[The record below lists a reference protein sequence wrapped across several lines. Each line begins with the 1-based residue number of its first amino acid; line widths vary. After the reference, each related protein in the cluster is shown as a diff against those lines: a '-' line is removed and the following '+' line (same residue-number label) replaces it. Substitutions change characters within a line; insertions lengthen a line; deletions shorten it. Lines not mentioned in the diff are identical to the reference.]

1 MKFGTTQTSRIDSGS
16 NRNNASRKLG
26 SSFQNAH
33 STLAKISRRRISAA
47 CARVGALESGFT
59 VEPCATINSVP
70 FGLRSTLTILPQRTR
85 RAQRSGSPNSLRDLW
100 ASVVNLWFV
109 KFRTYK
115 NTDLRVS
122 EVGFGLWTIS
132 TGWWGNFTEG
142 EAIALMH
149 KAFDLGITLFDAA
162 DTYGNGLSEELI
174 AKAFPNQRDEIVIA
188 TKVGYDFV
196 HHGEARGR
204 GQREIPQDSSPEAIT
219 RATEAALKRLK
230 TDRIDLL
237 QLHNIRMEQVS
248 DDALWKTLEKL
259 KAEGKVRYYG
269 IALGPAIGW
278 LYEGVNSICE
288 RDLTSV
294 QHIYNMLEQHPWRA
308 FHDAATDA
316 GKNTMF
322 LIRVTHSSGMLEGK
336 YTSETKF
343 PPTDHRSHRP
353 RSWLL
358 NGVKKVDQ
366 LRLLENAERTLG
378 QAALQWLLA
387 DDRVASTLPNIYN
400 EEQLVEFAKAPDTAP
415 LTSDDMVKIEE
426 LYSANFGLEEEPPKF
441 KGTMELPKET
451 AAV

>member
-1 MKFGTTQTSRIDSGS
+1 MR
-16 NRNNASRKLG
+16 
-26 SSFQNAH
+26 
-33 STLAKISRRRISAA
+33 
-47 CARVGALESGFT
+47 
-59 VEPCATINSVP
+59 
-70 FGLRSTLTILPQRTR
+70 
-85 RAQRSGSPNSLRDLW
+85 
-100 ASVVNLWFV
+100 
-109 KFRTYK
+109 FRTYK
-115 NTDLRVS
+115 NTDLTVS

-204 GQREIPQDSSPEAIT
+204 GQREIPQDFSPEAIA
-219 RATEAALKRLK
+219 RATDAALKRLK

-237 QLHNIRMEQVS
+237 QLHNIRMEQVY
-248 DDALWKTLEKL
+248 DDALWTTLEKL
-259 KAEGKVRYYG
+259 KSTGKIRYYG

-278 LYEGVNSICE
+278 LYEGVNCIRE
-288 RDLTSV
+288 RDITSL
-294 QHIYNMLEQHPWRA
+294 QHIYNLLEQHPGHA
-308 FHDAATDA
+308 IHDAATEA
-316 GKNTMF
+316 GKDTMF
-322 LIRVTHSSGMLEGK
+322 LVRVTHSSGMLEGK
-336 YTSETKF
+336 YTEETTF

-358 NGVKKVDQ
+358 NGVKKIDK
-366 LRLLENAERTLG
+366 LRFLENSERTLG

-387 DDRVASTLPNIYN
+387 DERVASTLPNIY
-400 EEQLVEFAKAPDTAP
+400 EEAQLVEFAKAPESPP
-415 LTSDDMVKIEE
+415 LTTDDMAKIDD
-426 LYSANFGLEEEPPKF
+426 LYSDNFGIEEEPPKF

-451 AAV
+451 AATL